1 MHRGDYARVVRFAP
15 PYDAGVPYRDQ
26 VLIFDADDTLWEFN
40 HLFERVIDD
49 YLEWLAHPTMPAP
62 EIRRVLLDIEA
73 ANAAEH
79 GYGTQVFLR
88 SLRDCF
94 LHLNE
99 RPASGAEHAA
109 IDALA
114 APLLEHHVTPLPGV
128 VETLTALGTR
138 HRLLLLT
145 KGATDEQQAKI
156 DVSELAPHFEHVHIV
171 AEKDVDTYRSLVR
184 RHGLDPA
191 TSWMVGNSP
200 KSDIA
205 PARAAGMRAVF
216 IPNVNTWALE
226 HAELD
231 ADDDGILELR
241 SIGDLLEHF

>member
-1 MHRGDYARVVRFAP
+1 VRSSIP
-15 PYDAGVPYRDQ
+15 SVPYRDQ

-49 YLEWLAHPTMPAP
+49 YLEWLSHPTMSAA
-62 EIRRVLLDIEA
+62 EIRGVLLDIEA
-73 ANAAEH
+73 ANAAAH
-79 GYGTQVFLR
+79 GYGSTVFLR

-94 LHLNE
+94 LHLNQ
-99 RPASGAEHAA
+99 RPATDDEHAA

-114 APLLEHHVTPLPGV
+114 RPLLDHHVTPLPGV
-128 VETLTALGTR
+128 VETLTALGDR

-145 KGATDEQQAKI
+145 KGATDEQQRKI
-156 DVSELAPHFEHVHIV
+156 DASALASHFEHVHIV
-171 AEKDVDTYRSLVR
+171 AEKDVDTYRDIARHHDLVA
-184 RHGLDPA
+184 D
-191 TSWMVGNSP
+191 TTWMIGNSP

-205 PARAAGMRAVF
+205 PARAAGLRAVF

-231 ADDDGILELR
+231 PDDDGILQLASIRELL
-241 SIGDLLEHF
+241 DHF

>member
-1 MHRGDYARVVRFAP
+1 
-15 PYDAGVPYRDQ
+15 VPYRDQ

-49 YLEWLAHPTMPAP
+49 YLEWLAHPTQSTG
-62 EIRRVLLDIEA
+62 EIRAMLLDIEA
-73 ANAAEH
+73 ANAAAH

-94 LHLNE
+94 SHLNE
-99 RPASGAEHAA
+99 RPATDDEHGA

-128 VETLTALGTR
+128 VETLTVLGTR

-145 KGATDEQQAKI
+145 KGATDEQQRKI
-156 DVSELAPHFEHVHIV
+156 DASTLAPHFEHVHIV
-171 AEKDVDTYRSLVR
+171 AEKDVDTYRDLAR
-184 RHGLDPA
+184 RHDLDP
-191 TSWMVGNSP
+191 TISWMIGNSP
-200 KSDIA
+200 KSDVA
-205 PARAAGMRAVF
+205 PARAAGLRAVY

-231 ADDDGILELR
+231 PDDDGILQLQAVR
-241 SIGDLLEHF
+241 DLLDHF

>member
-1 MHRGDYARVVRFAP
+1 
-15 PYDAGVPYRDQ
+15 VPYRDQ

-49 YLEWLAHPTMPAP
+49 YLEWLAHPTQSTD
-62 EIRRVLLDIEA
+62 EIRAMLLDIEA
-73 ANAAEH
+73 ANAAAH

-88 SLRDCF
+88 SLHDCF

-99 RPASGAEHAA
+99 RPATDDEQAA

-128 VETLTALGTR
+128 VDTLTVLGTR

-145 KGATDEQQAKI
+145 KGATDEQQRKI
-156 DVSELAPHFEHVHIV
+156 DASALAPHFEHVHIV
-171 AEKDVDTYRSLVR
+171 AEKNVDTYRDLTR
-184 RHGLDPA
+184 RHDLDPG
-191 TSWMVGNSP
+191 TSWMIGNSP
-200 KSDIA
+200 KSDVA
-205 PARAAGMRAVF
+205 PARAAGLRAVY

-231 ADDDGILELR
+231 LGDDGILHLQSVR
-241 SIGDLLEHF
+241 DLLDHF

>member
-1 MHRGDYARVVRFAP
+1 
-15 PYDAGVPYRDQ
+15 VPYRDQ

-40 HLFERVIDD
+40 HLFERVIDE
-49 YLEWLAHPTMPAP
+49 YLEWLAHPTQSTD
-62 EIRRVLLDIEA
+62 EIRAMLLDIEA

-99 RPASGAEHAA
+99 RPATDEEQAA
-109 IDALA
+109 IEALA
-114 APLLEHHVTPLPGV
+114 VPLLEHHVTPLPGV
-128 VETLTALGTR
+128 VETLTVLGTR

-145 KGATDEQQAKI
+145 KGATHEQQRKI
-156 DVSELAPHFEHVHIV
+156 DSSALAPHFEHVHIV
-171 AEKDVDTYRSLVR
+171 AEKDVETYRDLTR
-184 RHGLDPA
+184 RHDLDPA
-191 TSWMVGNSP
+191 ASWMIGNSP
-200 KSDIA
+200 KSDVA
-205 PARAAGMRAVF
+205 PARAAGLRAVY

-231 ADDDGILELR
+231 PADRGILQLR
-241 SIGDLLEHF
+241 AVRDLLEHF